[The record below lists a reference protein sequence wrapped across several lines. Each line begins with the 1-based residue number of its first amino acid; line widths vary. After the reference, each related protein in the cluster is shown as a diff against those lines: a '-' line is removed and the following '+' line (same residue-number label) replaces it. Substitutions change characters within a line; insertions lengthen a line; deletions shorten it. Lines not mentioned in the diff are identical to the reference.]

1 MKPGDTVRYE
11 AALGPV
17 DGTVLRIE
25 DRLAYVDVDGAE
37 IRIATPRLMV
47 VAEAEPAE
55 TPPADAPAVEK
66 PKPPRRRKPIQS

>member
-1 MKPGDTVRYE
+1 VKSGDTVRYE

-17 DGTVLRIE
+17 DGVVLRIE

-37 IRIATPRLMV
+37 IKIATPRLMV

-55 TPPADAPAVEK
+55 AAAEPAVEK
-66 PKPPRRRKPIQS
+66 PKPPRRRKPTQS